1 MRDSGLEEGRGED
14 RTPSRHTLNSLSLSL
29 PLLPSA
35 GRSSNVS
42 RRRRRAM
49 FLAPFQPRL
58 LSYLRH
64 AASPTPSISRRLA
77 GGPHSVSA
85 SCSINDRLE
94 SGSISQPCSQA
105 PPPHTPLL
113 RTRARPISIIFV
125 SFEDKSALFL
135 FYLLPVPP
143 SVHLSPSQWRRLPR
157 LIARSPKPALRGS
170 CCNEQETPDRPG
182 GSELGEVRLKRFG
195 PLDWITPTSHVTL
208 AVFLCCFF
216 CRERCLFV
224 GWGRSCDCGFS

>member
-14 RTPSRHTLNSLSLSL
+14 RTPSRHTLNSLSLSFPL

-94 SGSISQPCSQA
+94 SGSISQPYSQA
-105 PPPHTPLL
+105 PPPPSTPLL
-113 RTRARPISIIFV
+113 RTRARARPISIIFV
-125 SFEDKSALFL
+125 SFEDKSAVFFFL
-135 FYLLPVPP
+135 STPRSPFSPPLSLPVET
-143 SVHLSPSQWRRLPR
+143 SPEAHRTFP
-157 LIARSPKPALRGS
+157 
-170 CCNEQETPDRPG
+170 
-182 GSELGEVRLKRFG
+182 
-195 PLDWITPTSHVTL
+195 
-208 AVFLCCFF
+208 
-216 CRERCLFV
+216 
-224 GWGRSCDCGFS
+224 